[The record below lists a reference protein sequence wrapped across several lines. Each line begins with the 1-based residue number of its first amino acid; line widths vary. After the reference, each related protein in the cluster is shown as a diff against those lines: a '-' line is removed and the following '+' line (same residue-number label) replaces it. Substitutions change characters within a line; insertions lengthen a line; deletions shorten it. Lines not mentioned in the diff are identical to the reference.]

1 MTEVTDKLR
10 ALAALRRGAPLHD
23 AAGTEAAWLE
33 QAADELERKSDAIQR
48 LWAERDELREAIQRV
63 CKAYPDDDVAPTCVA
78 ALREATRELLAAER
92 DCRTCRHFRGTLHCD
107 SVLRC
112 VDGSSYQRGGVV
124 QLWEAAPVSS
134 APL

>member
-1 MTEVTDKLR
+1 MTNLTDKLR

-33 QAADELERKSDAIQR
+33 QAADELERRREVIQG
-48 LWAERDELREAIQRV
+48 LWADRDELRASIDRV

-78 ALREATRELLAAER
+78 VLREAMRDLQTAER
-92 DCRTCRHFRGTLHCD
+92 DCRTCRHFRGTQHCD